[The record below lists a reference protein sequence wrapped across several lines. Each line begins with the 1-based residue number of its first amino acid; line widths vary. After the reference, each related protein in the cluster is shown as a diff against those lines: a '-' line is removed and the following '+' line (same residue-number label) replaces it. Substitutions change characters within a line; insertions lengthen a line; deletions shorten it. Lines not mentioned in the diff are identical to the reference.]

1 MIILAFLLGVPLL
14 LFVGIAFY
22 QRYLIIKTKKQYSN
36 EVLRGIKDRHA
47 LDIHK
52 IIHTSTDTVVWFN
65 DNSTT
70 TVKRIKGDKDSIYTA
85 VAYAVMK
92 HKYGTLTN
100 YIKEVNKNAR
110 NTHKL

>member
-14 LFVGIAFY
+14 LFIGIAFY

-36 EVLRGIKDRHA
+36 EVLRGHA
-47 LDIHK
+47 LDIRK
-52 IIHTSTDTVVWFN
+52 IIHTNTDTVVWFN